1 MEKHTDV
8 GYRTAV
14 VFSAKDKVFVLGR
27 TSDKRYLQ
35 GKNSVVD
42 FFFFS
47 VCAFTNSKN
56 EVAN

>member
-35 GKNSVVD
+35 GKNSVVGC
-42 FFFFS
+42 FFS